1 MYLEGI
7 INMTDTDLPTPET
20 LRKLLSYDPD
30 TGLLTWKRR
39 PIEMFATDRA
49 GKMWNTRFCG
59 KPAFTAD
66 HNAGYRQGRIFK
78 KAYLAH
84 RVAYAIHHGAWPANQ
99 IDHINGD
106 RSDNHISN
114 LRDVTNAENSR
125 NAAIPTSNTSG
136 HMGITR
142 YSGAGKWRA
151 QVCYHGKNRHIG
163 YFTDIEDAI
172 AARAAAEVKYGYHP
186 NHGRQQ
192 PLA

>member
-1 MYLEGI
+1 
-7 INMTDTDLPTPET
+7 MTKTDLPTPET

-30 TGLLTWKRR
+30 TGLLTWKRK
-39 PIEMFATDRA
+39 PIEMCASEQSC
-49 GKMWNTRFCG
+49 KSWNTQFCG
-59 KPAFTAD
+59 KPAFKTE
-66 HNAGYRQGRIFK
+66 HNAGYRLGRISE

-106 RSDNHISN
+106 RLDNRIAN
-114 LRDVTNAENSR
+114 LRDVTNAENTR
-125 NAAIPTSNTSG
+125 NRVLPTDNTSG
-136 HMGITR
+136 HIGV
-142 YSGAGKWRA
+142 SWCGLNCKWHSRINA
-151 QVCYHGKNRHIG
+151 HGKRHHIG

-192 PLA
+192 SLA

>member
-1 MYLEGI
+1 
-7 INMTDTDLPTPET
+7 MTDTDLPTPET

-49 GKMWNTRFCG
+49 GKIWNTRFCG
-59 KPAFTAD
+59 KPAFKTD
-66 HNAGYRQGRIFK
+66 HNAGYRQGKISD

-84 RVAYAIHHGAWPANQ
+84 RVAYAIHHGAWPASQ

-106 RSDNHISN
+106 RSDNRIAN
-114 LRDVTNAENSR
+114 LRNVTNAENAR
-125 NAAIPTSNTSG
+125 NRVLPTDNTSG
-136 HMGITR
+136 HMGVSWDGRRCKWHSCIHVR
-142 YSGAGKWRA
+142 GKR
-151 QVCYHGKNRHIG
+151 RHIG

-172 AARAAAEVKYGYHP
+172 AARAAADVQYGFHP